1 MTENGSKKRSLN
13 LPTAENE
20 GQIRLLIF
28 DAFILLGEELGQHYN
43 SILEPILGKSWVYD
57 LSKQRNV
64 LPFNMIDPDWVL
76 KEPLRNST
84 SPTRQALPKGQGF
97 YNQINLLAKTRNA
110 YFHNQGNGSIDAALQ
125 VVQLL
130 LDFTLAIPLPVCA
143 SEYAQAL
150 QRLKKLIN
158 GEVFMGENAGLERIQ
173 LLEQQVAELE
183 ELANQNKRDIQMKQ
197 LILDGAMGD
206 VALQDERL
214 RELLEKVGDKE
225 QAVAIARRE
234 QKEAEG
240 QVKALQQDYD
250 HKVAELAAK
259 ETIERQYKELLAAV
273 VKSETVDSILKSKV
287 KKRGPGVST
296 INPGAIWLGQKG
308 SRRLTLSINFRE
320 LYDTKTGDLLR
331 DTYGVAAT
339 ELAEKWLEIKPQGGR
354 VFIDEEGAATA
365 YRGEDLI
372 YLGKLTFPLV

>member
-1 MTENGSKKRSLN
+1 MTEIGNKKRSLN

-43 SILEPILGKSWVYD
+43 SILEPSLGKSWVYD

-97 YNQINLLAKTRNA
+97 YNQINLLAKARNA
-110 YFHNQGNGSIDAALQ
+110 YFHNQGNGSLDASLQ

-130 LDFTLAIPLPVCA
+130 LDFTLAIPLQVCA
-143 SEYAQAL
+143 HEYAQAL
-150 QRLKKLIN
+150 QRLKKLQN
-158 GEVFMGENAGLERIQ
+158 GEVFIGGEAGLERIQ

-183 ELANQNKRDIQMKQ
+183 ELANQNKLDIQEKQ

-214 RELLEKVGDKE
+214 RELSEKVGDKE
-225 QAVAIARRE
+225 QAVALARRE
-234 QKEAEG
+234 QEEAEG
-240 QVKALQQDYD
+240 QVKALQQDYEN
-250 HKVAELAAK
+250 KVAELAVK
-259 ETIERQYKELLAAV
+259 EAIERQYKELLAAV
-273 VKSETVDSILKSKV
+273 VKSETVESILKSKA
-287 KKRGPGVST
+287 KPKDSSALLIKPGS
-296 INPGAIWLGQKG
+296 IWKGQKG
-308 SRRLTLSINFRE
+308 SRRLTLSVNFRE
-320 LYDTKTGDLLR
+320 LYDTKTGDLLK
-331 DTYGVAAT
+331 DTFGEAASH
-339 ELAEKWLEIKPQGGR
+339 LAHEWLEIKPQGGR
-354 VFIDEEGAATA
+354 VFIDEDGTATA

-372 YLGKLTFPLV
+372 YLGNMGFSFN